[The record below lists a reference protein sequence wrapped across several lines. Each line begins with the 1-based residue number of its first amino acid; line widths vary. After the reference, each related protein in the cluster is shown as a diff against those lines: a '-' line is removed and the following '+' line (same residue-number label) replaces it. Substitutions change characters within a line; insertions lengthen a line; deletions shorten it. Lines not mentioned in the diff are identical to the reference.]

1 MPDLHSRIVGG
12 STASRV
18 LHCPGSVAILD
29 NMQFQLDQAA
39 DELLASALTMPPE
52 AAKVQEQK
60 AEALRASLNQSSS
73 YADEGTALHSVMEYL
88 LGVDEV
94 LPDNKVSSDREII
107 KIFMENDV
115 DFDRMHDAV
124 LPAYHQFNEY
134 LDKVLAE
141 DGDEFM
147 LRIESRVEFP
157 DIDDAFGTCDVLI
170 RTSKRT
176 IVWDWKFGGGV
187 PVDASYE
194 VEREY
199 GTDDGSG
206 KSDVFTET
214 VRYGNDQL
222 TYYAVAAR
230 HTHPEYFSYAEDNIA
245 ASAGWPVELVICQ
258 PRIRDELSTY
268 TSSIA
273 ELEDFKLDLVEAVEE
288 ALNGST
294 TYKLGKWCK
303 FQACQSRCPLRADTP
318 VGLERLASKL
328 GKLRLAAAQ
337 PDVEVAM
344 YDNKRDEIVTGS
356 PAKLAYAETLALMLD
371 LRDILEPYLDE
382 ATKQAYTF
390 LEAGGRI
397 PGYKL
402 VPKRAGHDRFK
413 ERDDTDSF
421 LSRRGLSVEER
432 RKPWDT
438 VTPAVARKLLKAKGD
453 DKGLKLLEKYVQPG
467 VSSGSTIAK
476 SDDPRPEYVT
486 SSAAVAEIAAKL
498 KQIGVAP
505 RE

>member
-29 NMQFQLDQAA
+29 NMQWQLDQAA

-52 AAKVQEQK
+52 AGKVQEQK
-60 AEALRASLNQSSS
+60 AEALRGSLNQSSS
-73 YADEGTALHSVMEYL
+73 YADEGTALHTVMEYL
-88 LGVDEV
+88 LGIDDVLTDAAIESDAEV
-94 LPDNKVSSDREII
+94 AR
-107 KIFMENDV
+107 IFAEAGVNY
-115 DFDRMHDAV
+115 DRMADAV

-141 DGDEFM
+141 DGEEFK
-147 LRIESRVEFP
+147 LRVESRVEFP

-176 IVWDWKFGGGV
+176 IVWDWKFGQGV
-187 PVDASYE
+187 PVDASYRVPKPAPDE
-194 VEREY
+194 
-199 GTDDGSG
+199 DKFDL
-206 KSDVFTET
+206 
-214 VRYGNDQL
+214 YGNDQL
-222 TYYAVAAR
+222 AYYAVAAASSY
-230 HTHPEYFSYAEDNIA
+230 PDYFKPGDF
-245 ASAGWPVELVICQ
+245 WPVQLVICQ
-258 PRIRDELSTY
+258 PRVRDELSTY
-268 TSSIA
+268 VANVA
-273 ELEDFKLDLVEAVEE
+273 ELNDFKLDLVEAVEE

-303 FQACQSRCPLRADTP
+303 FQACQSQCPLRADTP

-328 GKLRLAAAQ
+328 GKLRMQATAPEFPLSDDMIAATDGLPFAQ
-337 PDVEVAM
+337 RQS
-344 YDNKRDEIVTGS
+344 N
-356 PAKLAYAETLALMLD
+356 YAETLALMLD
-371 LRDILEPYLDE
+371 LGEILEPYLSE
-382 ATKQAYTF
+382 AAKQAYTF
-390 LEAGGRI
+390 MEAGGRI
-397 PGYKL
+397 PGRKL
-402 VPKRAGHDRFK
+402 VPKRAAHDSFK
-413 ERDDTDSF
+413 ERDETDGF
-421 LSRRGLSVEER
+421 LSRRKLSVEER

-486 SSAAVAEIAAKL
+486 SSAAVEQIAAKL

>member
-60 AEALRASLNQSSS
+60 AEALRGSLNQSSS

-88 LGVDEV
+88 LGIDEA

-147 LRIESRVEFP
+147 LRVESRVEFP

-170 RTSKRT
+170 RTAKRT
-176 IVWDWKFGGGV
+176 IVWDWKFGQGV
-187 PVDASYE
+187 PVDASYK
-194 VEREY
+194 VK
-199 GTDDGSG
+199 TDVGQDAPGADPETG
-206 KSDVFTET
+206 YLTET
-214 VRYGNDQL
+214 FGNDQL

-230 HTHPEYFSYAEDNIA
+230 YTHPEYFDLGDTEFPME
-245 ASAGWPVELVICQ
+245 WPVELVICQ

-288 ALNGST
+288 ALNGSK
-294 TYKLGKWCK
+294 TYKLGKWCR
-303 FQACQSRCPLRADTP
+303 FAACNAQCPLRADTP

-328 GKLRLAAAQ
+328 GKLQLAASRAGGG
-337 PDVEVAM
+337 AT
-344 YDNKRDEIVTGS
+344 EIVAQNE
-356 PAKLAYAETLALMLD
+356 AKLDYAETLGLMLD
-371 LRDILEPYLDE
+371 LGEILEPYLSE
-382 ATKQAYTF
+382 AAKQAHTF
-390 LEAGGRI
+390 MEAGGRI
-397 PGYKL
+397 PGRKL
-402 VPKRAGHDRFK
+402 VPKKAGHDSFK

-467 VSSGSTIAK
+467 ISSGSTIAK

>member
-12 STASRV
+12 STAGRV

-29 NMQFQLDQAA
+29 NMQTQLDRAA
-39 DELLASALTMPPE
+39 DELLASCIDMPPE

-60 AEALRASLNQSSS
+60 AEELRGSLNQSSS
-73 YADEGTALHSVMEYL
+73 YADEGTHLHTVMEYL
-88 LGVDEV
+88 LGIDDM
-94 LPDNKVSSDREII
+94 LDDNKVGSDREII
-107 KIFMENDV
+107 KIFMENDIA
-115 DFDRMHDAV
+115 FDRMHDAV
-124 LPAYHQFNEY
+124 IPAYNQFNEY

-141 DGDEFM
+141 DGDEFK

-176 IVWDWKFGGGV
+176 IVWDWKFGSGV
-187 PVDASYE
+187 PVDASYF
-194 VEREY
+194 VEDAQGSVTRP
-199 GTDDGSG
+199 DGSVG
-206 KSDVFTET
+206 FLF
-214 VRYGNDQL
+214 GNDQL

-230 HTHPEYFSYAEDNIA
+230 HSHPEYFGDYMDAHGIEYE
-245 ASAGWPVELVICQ
+245 WPVELVICQ
-258 PRIRDELSTY
+258 PRVRDELSIYASTMQ
-268 TSSIA
+268 

-303 FQACQSRCPLRADTP
+303 FQACQSQCPLRADTP

-328 GKLRLAAAQ
+328 GKLQMMAAAG
-337 PDVEVAM
+337 ETESGAKGVAVIEHEGAPGGLT
-344 YDNKRDEIVTGS
+344 YPEALG
-356 PAKLAYAETLALMLD
+356 LMLD
-371 LRDILEPYLDE
+371 LAEIVEPYLSE
-382 ATKQAYTF
+382 AAKQAYAF
-390 LEAGGRI
+390 MEAGGRI
-397 PGYKL
+397 PGRKL
-402 VPKRAGHDRFK
+402 VPKRAGHDAFK
-413 ERDDTDSF
+413 DRDETDGF
-421 LSRRGLSVEER
+421 LSRRKLSVEER

-476 SDDPRPEYVT
+476 SDDPRPEYVS
-486 SSAAVAEIAAKL
+486 SSAAVEEIAAKL
-498 KQIGVAP
+498 KQIGVAK
-505 RE
+505 